1 VYGLTGNFWG
11 DITVSR
17 EVKIAIIALTLI
29 FAFGVIFIGLLK
41 DVMII
46 TPLIFYIPI
55 FVAAYWFPRKAVYFA
70 MAIGGVNIAIV
81 YLYSYPSTLSLTYT
95 TATASFYVL
104 VAITLIIA
112 TLSESLIAQE
122 ARYRE
127 IFNHSE
133 SGIFIVDPR
142 RENGAIVE
150 INTRGLA
157 MIGSRSEDLKG
168 TPISKFLPD
177 FGTSPDFTDLI
188 QNGERIRNTESALT
202 RQDGNR
208 MPVLVSGSQVP
219 DGRLVLNITD
229 ISDRKKAE
237 VNLQRSVK
245 EKEILLREVHHRV
258 KNNMQVISG
267 LIELQ
272 AAQIQDPRIRGLFF
286 ESQNRIRTMALIH
299 EILYRSN
306 DYAHINFSK
315 YLNELIT
322 YLLESY
328 GRSRD
333 DIVIDTRL
341 NVTYLSLDLAIP
353 CGLMAN
359 ELISNCL
366 KHAFPNGRKGHI
378 MVTLSQSQDQK
389 KEFRLS
395 VSDDG
400 IGFPPNLDLKKAT
413 SFGLQVIN
421 GIATHQMRGT
431 VEVVRQP
438 GTTVVITFPDLPV
451 TGGRR

>member
-1 VYGLTGNFWG
+1 MTGNFWG

>member
-1 VYGLTGNFWG
+1 LTGNFWG

>member
-1 VYGLTGNFWG
+1 LAGNFWG
-11 DITVSR
+11 ELTLSRDI
-17 EVKIAIIALTLI
+17 KIAIIAVTLI

-55 FVAAYWFPRKAVYFA
+55 FVAAYWFPRTAVYFA
-70 MAIGGVNIAIV
+70 MAIGGINIAIV
-81 YLYSYPSTLSLTYT
+81 YLYSYPSTLGLTYT

-112 TLSESLIAQE
+112 TLSQNLIAQE
-122 ARYRE
+122 VKYRG

-133 SGIFIVDPR
+133 SGIFIISPGRD
-142 RENGAIVE
+142 GGKIVE

-157 MIGSRSEDLKG
+157 MISGKAEDLKG
-168 TPISKFLPD
+168 TPISSLLPEIGSSTE
-177 FGTSPDFTDLI
+177 FADLLRKG
-188 QNGERIRNTESALT
+188 QRIRNIESVL
-202 RQDGNR
+202 QKKDESR
-208 MPVLVSGSQVP
+208 MPVLISGSPVP
-219 DGRLVLNITD
+219 DGKIVLNITD
-229 ISDRKKAE
+229 ISDRKLAE
-237 VNLQRSVK
+237 DNLQRSVK

-272 AAQIQDPRIRGLFF
+272 AVQIQDPEIRRLFF

-328 GRSRD
+328 GRNRE
-333 DIVIDTRL
+333 DIVIETRL
-341 NVTYLSLDLAIP
+341 GVTYLSLDLAIP

-359 ELISNCL
+359 ELISNAL

-378 MVTLSQSQDQK
+378 MITLSQSTGPK
-389 KEFRLS
+389 KEYRLS

-400 IGFPPNLDLKKAT
+400 IGFPPTLDLKKAST
-413 SFGLQVIN
+413 FGLQVIN

-438 GTTVVITFPDLPV
+438 GTTVVIQFPDLPV
-451 TGGRR
+451 AGR